1 MARVIRRAASV
12 SVRHAPGRAIQR
24 RARRHKVIME
34 SVTQEK
40 KKLRSVI
47 CFEAQ
52 APSGYTFIPAG
63 NPQLTTTCKERCRD
77 EGLQIHAVSTT
88 PHHRHHNLSQ
98 HVHRIGYHFP
108 STVVAAVCSELGFY
122 LTSTGKTVP
131 STFPT
136 DRIEN
141 LKQADS
147 EISQITLNTEAR
159 DALKDLFPNIPDK
172 DLNQIIKTA
181 FQKGQKKVGTAT
193 ELPLARRAQLAVV
206 AHIRHVYT
214 DYDRL
219 LKATSFHE
227 ARGVVEHTT
236 LAKVIEWRGDDENG
250 QTVLE
255 DVFREVIVISD
266 DEDSESE
273 EDATASAGHRNT
285 SVEILPSDTRAHEI
299 QSQPINNMNPLDQDL
314 PRELSE
320 EAPPGFR
327 FVTRAP
333 ATETIN
339 RRGFNRY
346 KAWERAVKKY
356 REGIQGTE
364 QPRFSGTPAEK
375 QSPRYAEQR
384 ITAQEVPTTRRQ
396 DIVPRHEVHRR
407 VLPGSASNDNQ
418 AHRVLAIPLMDRQV
432 AKRHIGVQENYLNSD
447 TQQKYST
454 RELNARP
461 SGLTNQESPELQILE
476 ELSGPRN
483 VNMTHSQDV
492 TPSRMEP
499 RFRQER
505 LPPQSDRTNAPVF
518 VSGPKENRQKL
529 TPVGRRPDYV
539 TSPLLRP
546 GSNTQDSILPSI
558 ENPRPSE
565 SRRADGTH
573 PLVHMTNKMSLRS
586 VTPGHPQGEMVHHP
600 DAIEKEGD
608 SEQASKRR
616 RLAYREG
623 SRPESRP
630 DPWSARPMG
639 LPVSEAFGPLSYR
652 RVELVPDHR
661 PQDQPHFR
669 RDYLPVEQP
678 PVVGHQR
685 ERNPNLLSYSNAQH
699 GLETRSVLGR
709 QHTSGPHEPQ
719 SQAGLS
725 GTSIVSEGDRTFR
738 TAPAVSNP
746 GPWHSYHGD
755 RSLRSDRVPKEPW
768 TMRRTRIDSG
778 RSLPEN
784 VHPDRNL
791 YAEDFVRHVDHREP
805 PPFEYVARRAEP
817 EAKAIGD
824 PSPSTRSRDLNY
836 LGTKNQS
843 QSQVSSDQR
852 GPFTKGPRVAPSH
865 DHLRTFSDSVIG
877 KIQPHVSPPQV
888 PQVPRERP
896 ASGGFNSSRPS
907 YNYPPSSQTM
917 EQDRPVYVQRV
928 EPRSPYYSV
937 LDGRHV
943 VIVD

>member
-1 MARVIRRAASV
+1 MARVIRRAASA
-12 SVRHAPGRAIQR
+12 SVRHGPGRAIQR

-141 LKQADS
+141 SKQADS
-147 EISQITLNTEAR
+147 EVSQITLNTEAR

-206 AHIRHVYT
+206 AHVRHVYT

-219 LKATSFHE
+219 LKTTSFHE
-227 ARGVVEHTT
+227 ARGIVEHTT

-273 EDATASAGHRNT
+273 EDAAASAGHRNT

-299 QSQPINNMNPLDQDL
+299 RCQPINTNPLGPDL

-346 KAWERAVKKY
+346 KAWTRAVREY
-356 REGIQGTE
+356 REGIQGTA
-364 QPRFSGTPAEK
+364 QPRFSGALTEK

-384 ITAQEVPTTRRQ
+384 ITAQQPPSPRRQ
-396 DIVPRHEVHRR
+396 DIVPQHAEIHRR
-407 VLPGSASNDNQ
+407 VAPGSVSNDNQ

-432 AKRHIGVQENYLNSD
+432 AKRHVGVQENYFHSD
-447 TQQKYST
+447 AQQKYST
-454 RELNARP
+454 HGLNVRP
-461 SGLTNQESPELQILE
+461 AGLTNQESPELQILE
-476 ELSGPRN
+476 KLSGPRN
-483 VNMTHSQDV
+483 ANMTHSQDV
-492 TPSRMEP
+492 APSRMEP

-505 LPPQSDRTNAPVF
+505 LPPQSDKTNAPVF

-529 TPVGRRPDYV
+529 TPVGRRPDSIS
-539 TSPLLRP
+539 SPLLRP
-546 GSNTQDSILPSI
+546 GSNIQDSILPSI
-558 ENPRPSE
+558 ENSRPSE
-565 SRRADGTH
+565 SRRTDGAH
-573 PLVHMTNKMSLRS
+573 PLIHMTNNMSLRS
-586 VTPGHPQGEMVHHP
+586 VTPGRPQGEMMHHP
-600 DAIEKEGD
+600 DVIDKESD
-608 SEQASKRR
+608 SEHASKRR
-616 RLAYREG
+616 RLACREG
-623 SRPESRP
+623 SRTESRP

-639 LPVSEAFGPLSYR
+639 LPVSEGYGQPHPYR

-669 RDYLPVEQP
+669 RDYLSVEQP
-678 PVVGHQR
+678 LVVGHQR
-685 ERNPNLLSYSNAQH
+685 ERNPNSLSYPNAQH

-709 QHTSGPHEPQ
+709 QHISGPYEPQ

-725 GTSIVSEGDRTFR
+725 STSIIVSEGDRTFR
-738 TAPAVSNP
+738 AAPAVSNS
-746 GPWHSYHGD
+746 GPWHPYHGD
-755 RSLRSDRVPKEPW
+755 RSLRLDRVPKEPRAI
-768 TMRRTRIDSG
+768 RRRVDGG
-778 RSLPEN
+778 RPLLEN

-805 PPFEYVARRAEP
+805 LPFEYVARRTEP
-817 EAKAIGD
+817 EVKPIGD
-824 PSPSTRSRDLNY
+824 PSPTTRTRNLDY
-836 LGTKNQS
+836 LGTNHLS
-843 QSQVSSDQR
+843 QTQVSSDQR
-852 GPFTKGPRVAPSH
+852 PLPIGRVDPH

-888 PQVPRERP
+888 PRERP

-907 YNYPPSSQTM
+907 YNPPSSQAT

-928 EPRSPYYSV
+928 EPRPYYSP
-937 LDGRHV
+937 LDGRRF

>member
-1 MARVIRRAASV
+1 MARVIRRAASA
-12 SVRHAPGRAIQR
+12 SVRHGPGRAIQR

-141 LKQADS
+141 PKQADS
-147 EISQITLNTEAR
+147 EVSQITLNTEAR

-206 AHIRHVYT
+206 AHVRHVYT

-219 LKATSFHE
+219 LKTTSFHE

-273 EDATASAGHRNT
+273 EDAAASAGHRNS
-285 SVEILPSDTRAHEI
+285 SVEIFPSDTRAHEI
-299 QSQPINNMNPLDQDL
+299 RCQPINTNPLGPDL

-346 KAWERAVKKY
+346 KAWTRAVKEY
-356 REGIQGTE
+356 REGIQGIA
-364 QPRFSGTPAEK
+364 QPRFSGAPAEK

-384 ITAQEVPTTRRQ
+384 ITAQEVPSPRRQ
-396 DIVPRHEVHRR
+396 DIVPQHGEVHRR
-407 VLPGSASNDNQ
+407 VAPGSASNDNQ
-418 AHRVLAIPLMDRQV
+418 AHRVLAVPLMDRQV
-432 AKRHIGVQENYLNSD
+432 AKRHVGVQENYLHSD
-447 TQQKYST
+447 AQQKYST
-454 RELNARP
+454 HELNVRP
-461 SGLTNQESPELQILE
+461 AGLTNQESPELQILE
-476 ELSGPRN
+476 EPSGPRN
-483 VNMTHSQDV
+483 ANMTNSQDV
-492 TPSRMEP
+492 APSRMEP

-529 TPVGRRPDYV
+529 TPVGRRPDSV
-539 TSPLLRP
+539 SSPLLRP

-558 ENPRPSE
+558 ENSRPSE
-565 SRRADGTH
+565 SRRTDGAH
-573 PLVHMTNKMSLRS
+573 PLVHMTNNMSLRS
-586 VTPGHPQGEMVHHP
+586 VTPGRPQGEMMHHP
-600 DAIEKEGD
+600 DVIDKEGD

-616 RLAYREG
+616 RLACREG
-623 SRPESRP
+623 SRTESRP
-630 DPWSARPMG
+630 DPWSTRPMG
-639 LPVSEAFGPLSYR
+639 LPVSEGYGQPHSYR
-652 RVELVPDHR
+652 RVELVPDPR

-669 RDYLPVEQP
+669 RDYLPVEP
-678 PVVGHQR
+678 PHVVGHQR
-685 ERNPNLLSYSNAQH
+685 ERNPNSLSYPNAQH

-709 QHTSGPHEPQ
+709 QHISGPHEPQ
-719 SQAGLS
+719 SQAGLFS
-725 GTSIVSEGDRTFR
+725 TSIIVSEGDRTFR
-738 TAPAVSNP
+738 AAPAVSNS
-746 GPWHSYHGD
+746 GPWHPYHGD
-755 RSLRSDRVPKEPW
+755 RSLRSDRVLKEPRAI
-768 TMRRTRIDSG
+768 RRRIDS
-778 RSLPEN
+778 RPLPEN
-784 VHPDRNL
+784 LHPDRNL

-805 PPFEYVARRAEP
+805 LPFEYVARRTEP
-817 EAKAIGD
+817 EVKPIGD
-824 PSPSTRSRDLNY
+824 PSPSTRTRNLDY
-836 LGTKNQS
+836 LGTKNLS
-843 QSQVSSDQR
+843 QTQVSSDQR
-852 GPFTKGPRVAPSH
+852 PLPIGRVAPSH

-877 KIQPHVSPPQV
+877 KLPHVSL
-888 PQVPRERP
+888 PQVPRESP

-907 YNYPPSSQTM
+907 YNPPSSQTT

-928 EPRSPYYSV
+928 EPRPYYSP
-937 LDGRHV
+937 LDGRHF

>member
-1 MARVIRRAASV
+1 
-12 SVRHAPGRAIQR
+12 
-24 RARRHKVIME
+24 ME

-63 NPQLTTTCKERCRD
+63 NPQLTTTCKERCRH
-77 EGLQIHAVSTT
+77 EGLQIYAVSTT

-141 LKQADS
+141 STQADS
-147 EISQITLNTEAR
+147 EISQITLNTQAR

-206 AHIRHVYT
+206 AHVRHVYT

-219 LKATSFHE
+219 LKTTSFHE

-273 EDATASAGHRNT
+273 EDAAASAGHQNT
-285 SVEILPSDTRAHEI
+285 SVEILPSETRAHEI
-299 QSQPINNMNPLDQDL
+299 RCQPINNTNPLGRDL
-314 PRELSE
+314 PRELSEE

-333 ATETIN
+333 ATDIIN

-346 KAWERAVKKY
+346 KAWTRAVKEY
-356 REGIQGTE
+356 REGMQGTE
-364 QPRFSGTPAEK
+364 QPRFSGAPAEN
-375 QSPRYAEQR
+375 QSPRYTEQR
-384 ITAQEVPTTRRQ
+384 IAAQEVSAARRQ
-396 DIVPRHEVHRR
+396 DTVPHHAEAHRR
-407 VLPGSASNDNQ
+407 VAPGSASNDNQ
-418 AHRVLAIPLMDRQV
+418 AHRVPAIPLMDPQV
-432 AKRHIGVQENYLNSD
+432 AKRHVGVQENYLHSD
-447 TQQKYST
+447 AQQKP
-454 RELNARP
+454 NARP
-461 SGLTNQESPELQILE
+461 TGLTNQESPELQILE

-492 TPSRMEP
+492 PPSRMEP

-518 VSGPKENRQKL
+518 VSGPKDNRQKL
-529 TPVGRRPDYV
+529 TPVGRRPDCV
-539 TSPLLRP
+539 SSPPLRP

-558 ENPRPSE
+558 ENSRPSE
-565 SRRADGTH
+565 NRRTDGAH
-573 PLVHMTNKMSLRS
+573 PLVHMANKMSLRS
-586 VTPGHPQGEMVHHP
+586 VTPGRPQGEVMHHS
-600 DAIEKEGD
+600 DVIEKEGE

-616 RLAYREG
+616 RLACREG
-623 SRPESRP
+623 SRTDPRP

-639 LPVSEAFGPLSYR
+639 LPVSEGFGPHSYR

-661 PQDQPHFR
+661 PPDQLHFR
-669 RDYLPVEQP
+669 RDYLPVEKP
-678 PVVGHQR
+678 PVLGHQR
-685 ERNPNLLSYSNAQH
+685 ERKQVSYSNAQH

-709 QHTSGPHEPQ
+709 QHISGPHEPQ
-719 SQAGLS
+719 PQAGLS
-725 GTSIVSEGDRTFR
+725 GTSILTSEGDRTFR
-738 TAPAVSNP
+738 AAPAVSNS
-746 GPWHSYHGD
+746 GPWYPYHGD
-755 RSLRSDRVPKEPW
+755 RSLRPDRVPKDP
-768 TMRRTRIDSG
+768 RAIRHTRIDGG
-778 RSLPEN
+778 RPLPEN

-791 YAEDFVRHVDHREP
+791 YAEDFVRYVDHREP
-805 PPFEYVARRAEP
+805 PVFEYAPRRAES
-817 EAKAIGD
+817 EARPIGD
-824 PSPSTRSRDLNY
+824 HSPSGRTRNLDHV
-836 LGTKNQS
+836 GTKNLPQT
-843 QSQVSSDQR
+843 QVASDQR
-852 GPFTKGPRVAPSH
+852 GPLPIGPRVAPSH
-865 DHLRTFSDSVIG
+865 DHLRTFSDSAIG
-877 KIQPHVSPPQV
+877 KIQPHLSP

-896 ASGGFNSSRPS
+896 ASGGFNSLRPS

-928 EPRSPYYSV
+928 EPRPPYYSI

>member
-1 MARVIRRAASV
+1 
-12 SVRHAPGRAIQR
+12 
-24 RARRHKVIME
+24 ME

-141 LKQADS
+141 PTQADS

-206 AHIRHVYT
+206 AHVRHVYT

-219 LKATSFHE
+219 LKTTSFHE

-273 EDATASAGHRNT
+273 EDAAASAGHQNT

-299 QSQPINNMNPLDQDL
+299 RCQPINNTNPLGRDL

-333 ATETIN
+333 ATDTIN

-346 KAWERAVKKY
+346 KAWTRAIKEY

-364 QPRFSGTPAEK
+364 QPRFSGAPAEK
-375 QSPRYAEQR
+375 QSPRYTEQR
-384 ITAQEVPTTRRQ
+384 IAAQEVPAARRQ
-396 DIVPRHEVHRR
+396 DTVPQHAEVHRR
-407 VLPGSASNDNQ
+407 VAPGLATNDNQ
-418 AHRVLAIPLMDRQV
+418 AHRVPAIPLMDRQV
-432 AKRHIGVQENYLNSD
+432 AKRHVGVQEDYPHSD
-447 TQQKYST
+447 AQQKYST
-454 RELNARP
+454 HELNAKP
-461 SGLTNQESPELQILE
+461 TGLTNQESPELQILE

-483 VNMTHSQDV
+483 VIKTHSQDMP
-492 TPSRMEP
+492 PSRMEP

-518 VSGPKENRQKL
+518 VSGPKDNRPKL
-529 TPVGRRPDYV
+529 TPVGRRPDSV
-539 TSPLLRP
+539 ISPLLGP

-558 ENPRPSE
+558 ESSRSSE
-565 SRRADGTH
+565 NRRADGAH
-573 PLVHMTNKMSLRS
+573 PLVFMTNKMSLRS
-586 VTPGHPQGEMVHHP
+586 VTPGRPQGEVMHHS
-600 DAIEKEGD
+600 DVIGKEGD

-616 RLAYREG
+616 RLACREG
-623 SRPESRP
+623 SRT
-630 DPWSARPMG
+630 DPRLGLWRSARPMG
-639 LPVSEAFGPLSYR
+639 LPISEGFGPHSCR
-652 RVELVPDHR
+652 RVELAPDHR
-661 PQDQPHFR
+661 ALDQFHFR
-669 RDYLPVEQP
+669 RDHVPVEPP
-678 PVVGHQR
+678 PVVGHQW
-685 ERNPNLLSYSNAQH
+685 ERNPNTIFHSNGQH

-709 QHTSGPHEPQ
+709 QHISGPHEPQ
-719 SQAGLS
+719 PQAGLS
-725 GTSIVSEGDRTFR
+725 SIVASEGDRTLR
-738 TAPAVSNP
+738 AAPAVSHS
-746 GPWHSYHGD
+746 GPWYPHHGD
-755 RSLRSDRVPKEPW
+755 CSLRSDRVPKDL
-768 TMRRTRIDSG
+768 RAIRHTRIDG
-778 RSLPEN
+778 GHPLPEN
-784 VHPDRNL
+784 IQPDRNL
-791 YAEDFVRHVDHREP
+791 YAEDFVRYVDHREP
-805 PPFEYVARRAEP
+805 SLFEFASRRAES
-817 EAKAIGD
+817 EARPIGD
-824 PSPSTRSRDLNY
+824 PSPPTRTRNLDHV
-836 LGTKNQS
+836 GTKNLS
-843 QSQVSSDQR
+843 QAQLSSDQR
-852 GPFTKGPRVAPSH
+852 GPLPKGPRVAPSH
-865 DHLRTFSDSVIG
+865 DHLRTFSDSFIG

-888 PQVPRERP
+888 PRERP
-896 ASGGFNSSRPS
+896 ASGGVNSLRPS

-928 EPRSPYYSV
+928 EPRPSYYSL

>member
-1 MARVIRRAASV
+1 MARVIRRAASA
-12 SVRHAPGRAIQR
+12 SARHGAGRAVQR

-63 NPQLTTTCKERCRD
+63 NPQLTTTCKERCRA

-141 LKQADS
+141 SKRADS

-181 FQKGQKKVGTAT
+181 FQKGQNKVGTAT
-193 ELPLARRAQLAVV
+193 ELPLARRVQLAVV
-206 AHIRHVYT
+206 AHVRHVYT

-219 LKATSFHE
+219 LKTTSFHE

-273 EDATASAGHRNT
+273 EETTALAGHQNT
-285 SVEILPSDTRAHEI
+285 NVEILPSDTRAHEVR
-299 QSQPINNMNPLDQDL
+299 SQPINNTNPLGRDL
-314 PRELSE
+314 SRELSE

-333 ATETIN
+333 ATDTIS

-346 KAWERAVKKY
+346 KAWTRAVKEY
-356 REGIQGTE
+356 REGIQGT
-364 QPRFSGTPAEK
+364 QQAGPSGAPAEK
-375 QSPRYAEQR
+375 QSPRFAEQR
-384 ITAQEVPTTRRQ
+384 ITAQEVPAPRRQ
-396 DIVPRHEVHRR
+396 DIVPQHAEVHRR
-407 VLPGSASNDNQ
+407 VAPGSASNDNQ
-418 AHRVLAIPLMDRQV
+418 AHRVPAIPLMDRQV
-432 AKRHIGVQENYLNSD
+432 AKRHVGVQENYLHSD
-447 TQQKYST
+447 AQPKYSAH
-454 RELNARP
+454 ELNARP
-461 SGLTNQESPELQILE
+461 SGLTNQEGPELQILE

-483 VNMTHSQDV
+483 VNMSHSQDV
-492 TPSRMEP
+492 PPSRMEP

-505 LPPQSDRTNAPVF
+505 LPPQSDRINAPVF
-518 VSGPKENRQKL
+518 VSGPKDNRQKL
-529 TPVGRRPDYV
+529 TPVGRRPGSGN
-539 TSPLLRP
+539 SPLLRLGP
-546 GSNTQDSILPSI
+546 NTQDSILPSI
-558 ENPRPSE
+558 ENPRPAE
-565 SRRADGTH
+565 SRRTDGAN
-573 PLVHMTNKMSLRS
+573 PLVHMTNEMSLRS
-586 VTPGHPQGEMVHHP
+586 VTPGRPQGEMMHHP
-600 DAIEKEGD
+600 DVIEKEGD
-608 SEQASKRR
+608 SGQASKRR
-616 RLAYREG
+616 RLACRGG
-623 SRPESRP
+623 SRTESRP
-630 DPWSARPMG
+630 DPWSARPIG
-639 LPVSEAFGPLSYR
+639 LPVSDGFGPPSYHP
-652 RVELVPDHR
+652 VELVPDHR
-661 PQDQPHFR
+661 AQDQPHFR
-669 RDYLPVEQP
+669 RDYLPVEPP
-678 PVVGHQR
+678 PVVGRQR
-685 ERNPNLLSYSNAQH
+685 ERNPSAFSYSSAQH

-709 QHTSGPHEPQ
+709 QPISGPHEPQ
-719 SQAGLS
+719 SQVGLS
-725 GTSIVSEGDRTFR
+725 GTSIIVSEGDRNFR
-738 TAPAVSNP
+738 AAPAVSNS
-746 GPWHSYHGD
+746 GPWHPYHGD
-755 RSLRSDRVPKEPW
+755 RSFRSDCVPKEPRAI
-768 TMRRTRIDSG
+768 RRTRIDGG
-778 RSLPEN
+778 RPLSEN
-784 VHPDRNL
+784 VHPDRHL

-805 PPFEYVARRAEP
+805 PPFEYVSRRADP
-817 EAKAIGD
+817 AAKPIGE
-824 PSPSTRSRDLNY
+824 SSQSTRTRDLNY
-836 LGTKNQS
+836 HGPKNLS
-843 QSQVSSDQR
+843 QTQVSSDQHR
-852 GPFTKGPRVAPSH
+852 PLPIGRVAPSH
-865 DHLRTFSDSVIG
+865 DHLRTFSDSVG
-877 KIQPHVSPPQV
+877 KIQPHVSL

-907 YNYPPSSQTM
+907 YNYYPPSSQTM

-928 EPRSPYYSV
+928 EPRPPYYSF

>member
-1 MARVIRRAASV
+1 MARVIRRAASA
-12 SVRHAPGRAIQR
+12 SVRNGPGRAIQR
-24 RARRHKVIME
+24 RAKRHKVIME

-77 EGLQIHAVSTT
+77 EGLQIYAVSTT

-122 LTSTGKTVP
+122 LTSTGRTVP

-141 LKQADS
+141 LKQDDS
-147 EISQITLNTEAR
+147 EVSQITLNTEAR

-206 AHIRHVYT
+206 AHVRHVYT

-219 LKATSFHE
+219 LKTTSFHE

-273 EDATASAGHRNT
+273 EDAAASVGHRNT

-299 QSQPINNMNPLDQDL
+299 RYQPIDTNPLGPDL

-346 KAWERAVKKY
+346 KAWTRAVKEY
-356 REGIQGTE
+356 REGVQSTT
-364 QPRFSGTPAEK
+364 QPRFSGAPAEK

-384 ITAQEVPTTRRQ
+384 ITAHEVPSTRRQ
-396 DIVPRHEVHRR
+396 DIVSQHAEVYRR
-407 VLPGSASNDNQ
+407 VAPGSASNANQ
-418 AHRVLAIPLMDRQV
+418 AHRVLALPLMNRQV
-432 AKRHIGVQENYLNSD
+432 VKRHVGVQENYPHSD
-447 TQQKYST
+447 AQQKYST
-454 RELNARP
+454 HELNVRP
-461 SGLTNQESPELQILE
+461 AGLTNQESPELQILE
-476 ELSGPRN
+476 DLSGPRN
-483 VNMTHSQDV
+483 VSMTHSQDV
-492 TPSRMEP
+492 GPSKMEP
-499 RFRQER
+499 RLRQER
-505 LPPQSDRTNAPVF
+505 LPPQSDRINAPVF
-518 VSGPKENRQKL
+518 VSGPKETRQKL
-529 TPVGRRPDYV
+529 TPVGRRPDSV

-558 ENPRPSE
+558 ETTRPLE
-565 SRRADGTH
+565 IRRTDGAH
-573 PLVHMTNKMSLRS
+573 PLVHMTNNMSLRS
-586 VTPGHPQGEMVHHP
+586 VTPGRPQGETMHHS
-600 DAIEKEGD
+600 DVIDKEGD

-616 RLAYREG
+616 RLACREG
-623 SRPESRP
+623 SRADSRP

-639 LPVSEAFGPLSYR
+639 LFGNGQLHSYR

-669 RDYLPVEQP
+669 RDYLPVEQS

-685 ERNPNLLSYSNAQH
+685 ERNPNSLSYPNAPH
-699 GLETRSVLGR
+699 DLETRSVLSR
-709 QHTSGPHEPQ
+709 QHISGPHESQ
-719 SQAGLS
+719 SQAGFS
-725 GTSIVSEGDRTFR
+725 STSIIVSEGDRAFR
-738 TAPAVSNP
+738 AAPAVSNSV
-746 GPWHSYHGD
+746 PWHPYNGD
-755 RSLRSDRVPKEPW
+755 RSLRSERAPKEPRGI
-768 TMRRTRIDSG
+768 RRRLDGG
-778 RSLPEN
+778 RPLPEN
-784 VHPDRNL
+784 FQSDRNL
-791 YAEDFVRHVDHREP
+791 YAEDFVRHIDHREL
-805 PPFEYVARRAEP
+805 PFEYASRRAES
-817 EAKAIGD
+817 EAKPVGD
-824 PSPSTRSRDLNY
+824 PSPSIRSRHLDY
-836 LGTKNQS
+836 GTKNLS
-843 QSQVSSDQR
+843 QPQVLSDQR
-852 GPFTKGPRVAPSH
+852 GPLPIGTRVVSSH
-865 DHLRTFSDSVIG
+865 DHFRTFSDSAIG
-877 KIQPHVSPPQV
+877 KIQPHVSP

-896 ASGGFNSSRPS
+896 ASGGFNSRPS
-907 YNYPPSSQTM
+907 YIPPLSQST

-928 EPRSPYYSV
+928 EPRPPYYS
-937 LDGRHV
+937 LPDGRHAV
-943 VIVD
+943 FVD

>member
-1 MARVIRRAASV
+1 MTRVIRRAG
-12 SVRHAPGRAIQR
+12 SVRHGPDRATQR

-77 EGLQIHAVSTT
+77 EGLQIYAVSTT

-131 STFPT
+131 STFP
-136 DRIEN
+136 IQKLEN
-141 LKQADS
+141 NIRGES
-147 EISQITLNTEAR
+147 EISQQTLNTEAR
-159 DALKDLFPNIPDK
+159 DALKDLFPNMPEK

-206 AHIRHVYT
+206 AHVRHVYT

-219 LKATSFHE
+219 LKTTSFHE

-273 EDATASAGHRNT
+273 EDAVASAGHQDT
-285 SVEILPSDTRAHEI
+285 SVEILASDTRAHEI
-299 QSQPINNMNPLDQDL
+299 RCQPMDNTNSLGQDL

-333 ATETIN
+333 ATDTIN

-346 KAWERAVKKY
+346 KAWTRAVKEY

-364 QPRFSGTPAEK
+364 EPRFSGAPAEK

-384 ITAQEVPTTRRQ
+384 ITKEVPAARRQ
-396 DIVPRHEVHRR
+396 DIVPQHAEVHRR
-407 VLPGSASNDNQ
+407 VAPGSASNDNQ
-418 AHRVLAIPLMDRQV
+418 AHPVLAIPLMDRQ
-432 AKRHIGVQENYLNSD
+432 RHVGIQENYLHSD
-447 TQQKYST
+447 VQQNYST
-454 RELNARP
+454 YDMNARP
-461 SGLTNQESPELQILE
+461 TGLTNKESPELQILE

-483 VNMTHSQDV
+483 VIMSHSQDV
-492 TPSRMEP
+492 PPSRMEP
-499 RFRQER
+499 IFRQER

-529 TPVGRRPDYV
+529 TPVGRYPDSV
-539 TSPLLRP
+539 NTPLLRP

-558 ENPRPSE
+558 ENPRPIE
-565 SRRADGTH
+565 SRWTDASH

-586 VTPGHPQGEMVHHP
+586 VTPGYSQGEMGHHP

-608 SEQASKRR
+608 SEHASKRR
-616 RLAYREG
+616 RLTCRER
-623 SRPESRP
+623 SRTESRP

-639 LPVSEAFGPLSYR
+639 LPVSEGFAPHPYR
-652 RVELVPDHR
+652 RLELVQDHR
-661 PQDQPHFR
+661 PKELPHFR

-678 PVVGHQR
+678 PVVGYQR
-685 ERNPNLLSYSNAQH
+685 ERNQNSLSYSNAQY

-709 QHTSGPHEPQ
+709 QHISGPYEPKA
-719 SQAGLS
+719 QAGLS
-725 GTSIVSEGDRTFR
+725 STSIVVSEGDRTFR
-738 TAPAVSNP
+738 AAPAVSNS
-746 GPWHSYHGD
+746 GPWHPYHGD
-755 RSLRSDRVPKEPW
+755 RSFRSDRAPKEPRA
-768 TMRRTRIDSG
+768 MRHTRIDSG
-778 RSLPEN
+778 RPLSEN
-784 VHPDRNL
+784 VHTDRNL

-805 PPFEYVARRAEP
+805 PPLEYVSRRAGP
-817 EAKAIGD
+817 EATPIGE
-824 PSPSTRSRDLNY
+824 PSQSTRIRDFDY
-836 LGTKNQS
+836 LGTKNL
-843 QSQVSSDQR
+843 SQVSSDQR
-852 GPFTKGPRVAPSH
+852 GSLPKGPRVTPSH
-865 DHLRTFSDSVIG
+865 DHLRTFSDSIIG
-877 KIQPHVSPPQV
+877 KLQPHVSPH
-888 PQVPRERP
+888 ERP
-896 ASGGFNSSRPS
+896 ASGGFNSLRPS
-907 YNYPPSSQTM
+907 SNYPSSSQTT

-928 EPRSPYYSV
+928 EPRPPYP
-937 LDGRHV
+937 LPDGRHF
-943 VIVD
+943 VIVDY

>member
-1 MARVIRRAASV
+1 MARVIRRAPSASA
-12 SVRHAPGRAIQR
+12 RHGAGRAVQR

-63 NPQLTTTCKERCRD
+63 NPQLTTTCKERCR
-77 EGLQIHAVSTT
+77 EQGLQIHAVSTT

-136 DRIEN
+136 DKIEN
-141 LKQADS
+141 STRADS

-193 ELPLARRAQLAVV
+193 ELPLARRVQLAVV
-206 AHIRHVYT
+206 AHVRHVYT

-219 LKATSFHE
+219 LKTTSFHE

-273 EDATASAGHRNT
+273 EDTAASADHQNT
-285 SVEILPSDTRAHEI
+285 SVEILRSDTRA
-299 QSQPINNMNPLDQDL
+299 NPLGRGL

-333 ATETIN
+333 ATDTIN

-346 KAWERAVKKY
+346 KAWTRAVKEY
-356 REGIQGTE
+356 REGMQGT
-364 QPRFSGTPAEK
+364 QQARFSGAPAEK

-384 ITAQEVPTTRRQ
+384 ITAQEVPAPRRQ
-396 DIVPRHEVHRR
+396 DTVPQHAEVHRR
-407 VLPGSASNDNQ
+407 VAPGSAINDNQ
-418 AHRVLAIPLMDRQV
+418 AHRVPAIPLINRQV
-432 AKRHIGVQENYLNSD
+432 AKRHVGVQENYLHSD
-447 TQQKYST
+447 AQQRYST
-454 RELNARP
+454 HELNARP
-461 SGLTNQESPELQILE
+461 TGLTNQESPELQIIE

-483 VNMTHSQDV
+483 VNMSHSQDV
-492 TPSRMEP
+492 PPSRMEP

-518 VSGPKENRQKL
+518 VSGPKETRQM
-529 TPVGRRPDYV
+529 GRRPDSGN
-539 TSPLLRP
+539 SPLLRP

-558 ENPRPSE
+558 ENSRASE
-565 SRRADGTH
+565 SRRTDGAH

-586 VTPGHPQGEMVHHP
+586 VTPGRPQGEMMHHT
-600 DAIEKEGD
+600 DVIEKEGD

-616 RLAYREG
+616 RLACREG
-623 SRPESRP
+623 SRTESRP
-630 DPWSARPMG
+630 DVWSTRPIG
-639 LPVSEAFGPLSYR
+639 LPVSDGFDPHSYR
-652 RVELVPDHR
+652 RVELVPEHR
-661 PQDQPHFR
+661 PQDQPRFR
-669 RDYLPVEQP
+669 RDYLPVEPP

-685 ERNPNLLSYSNAQH
+685 ERNPNAFSYSNAQH

-709 QHTSGPHEPQ
+709 QPISRPQEPQ

-725 GTSIVSEGDRTFR
+725 GTSIVVSEGNRTSR
-738 TAPAVSNP
+738 ATPAVSNS
-746 GPWHSYHGD
+746 GPWHPYHGD
-755 RSLRSDRVPKEPW
+755 RSFRSDCVPKEPRAV
-768 TMRRTRIDSG
+768 RRTRIGG
-778 RSLPEN
+778 RPLSEN
-784 VHPDRNL
+784 VHPHRDL

-805 PPFEYVARRAEP
+805 PPFEYVSRCAESA
-817 EAKAIGD
+817 AKPIGE
-824 PSPSTRSRDLNY
+824 SPQSTRTRDLDY
-836 LGTKNQS
+836 VGTKNLPQTH
-843 QSQVSSDQR
+843 VSSDQR
-852 GPFTKGPRVAPSH
+852 GPLPIGLRVAPSH

-888 PQVPRERP
+888 PRERP
-896 ASGGFNSSRPS
+896 ASGAFNSSRPC
-907 YNYPPSSQTM
+907 YNYPPSSQTI

-928 EPRSPYYSV
+928 EPRPPYYSL

>member
-1 MARVIRRAASV
+1 MARVIRRAASA
-12 SVRHAPGRAIQR
+12 SVRHGPGRAIQR

-40 KKLRSVI
+40 KKLRSVL

-136 DRIEN
+136 DRTEN
-141 LKQADS
+141 PEQADS
-147 EISQITLNTEAR
+147 EVSQITLNTEAR
-159 DALKDLFPNIPDK
+159 DALKDLFPNIPEK

-206 AHIRHVYT
+206 AHVRHVYT

-219 LKATSFHE
+219 LKTTSFHE

-273 EDATASAGHRNT
+273 EDAAASAGHQNT

-299 QSQPINNMNPLDQDL
+299 RYQPINNTSPLGRDL

-333 ATETIN
+333 ATDTIN

-346 KAWERAVKKY
+346 KAWTRAVKEY
-356 REGIQGTE
+356 REGIQGNE
-364 QPRFSGTPAEK
+364 QPRFSVAPAEK

-384 ITAQEVPTTRRQ
+384 ITAQEGPAARRQ
-396 DIVPRHEVHRR
+396 DIVPQHAEVHRR
-407 VLPGSASNDNQ
+407 VAPGSANNDNQ
-418 AHRVLAIPLMDRQV
+418 AHRVPAIPLMDRQV
-432 AKRHIGVQENYLNSD
+432 AKRHVGVQENYPHLD
-447 TQQKYST
+447 AQQKYST
-454 RELNARP
+454 HELNARP
-461 SGLTNQESPELQILE
+461 TGLTNQESPELQILE
-476 ELSGPRN
+476 ELSGPRIG
-483 VNMTHSQDV
+483 NMTHSQDV
-492 TPSRMEP
+492 PPPRMEP

-529 TPVGRRPDYV
+529 TPVGRRTDSV
-539 TSPLLRP
+539 SSPLLRP

-558 ENPRPSE
+558 ENSRPPE
-565 SRRADGTH
+565 SRRTDGAH
-573 PLVHMTNKMSLRS
+573 PLVQMTNKMSLRS
-586 VTPGHPQGEMVHHP
+586 VTPGRPQGETMHRP

-608 SEQASKRR
+608 SEHATKRR

-623 SRPESRP
+623 SRTDPRP

-639 LPVSEAFGPLSYR
+639 LPVSDGFGSHSYR
-652 RVELVPDHR
+652 RVELVADHR
-661 PQDQPHFR
+661 LQDQHHFR
-669 RDYLPVEQP
+669 RDYQPVEQP

-685 ERNPNLLSYSNAQH
+685 ERNVNSGSYSNVQH

-709 QHTSGPHEPQ
+709 QPIGGPHEPQ

-725 GTSIVSEGDRTFR
+725 NTGTIISEGDRTFR
-738 TAPAVSNP
+738 AAPAVSNS
-746 GPWHSYHGD
+746 GPWYPYHGD
-755 RSLRSDRVPKEPW
+755 RSLRSDRVPKDSRAIRH
-768 TMRRTRIDSG
+768 TGIDCG
-778 RSLPEN
+778 RPLREN
-784 VHPDRNL
+784 VPPDRNL

-805 PPFEYVARRAEP
+805 LPYEYVSRRKEP
-817 EAKAIGD
+817 EVKPIGD
-824 PSPSTRSRDLNY
+824 PSPSTRTRNLDY
-836 LGTKNQS
+836 IGTKNLS
-843 QSQVSSDQR
+843 QIQFSSDQR
-852 GPFTKGPRVAPSH
+852 GPLPIGPRVAPSH

-888 PQVPRERP
+888 PRERP
-896 ASGGFNSSRPS
+896 ASGGFNSSR
-907 YNYPPSSQTM
+907 YPPSSQTM

>member
-1 MARVIRRAASV
+1 MARVIRRAASA
-12 SVRHAPGRAIQR
+12 SVRHGPDRAIQR

-136 DRIEN
+136 DRVEN

-147 EISQITLNTEAR
+147 EVSQITLNTEAR

-206 AHIRHVYT
+206 AHVRHVYT

-219 LKATSFHE
+219 LKTTSFHE

-273 EDATASAGHRNT
+273 EDAAASAGHRNT
-285 SVEILPSDTRAHEI
+285 SVEMLPSDTRAHEI
-299 QSQPINNMNPLDQDL
+299 RCQPINTNTLGPDL

-346 KAWERAVKKY
+346 KAWTRAVKEY
-356 REGIQGTE
+356 REGIQDTL
-364 QPRFSGTPAEK
+364 QPRFSGAPAEK
-375 QSPRYAEQR
+375 QSPRYTEQR
-384 ITAQEVPTTRRQ
+384 ITAQEVPSPRRQ
-396 DIVPRHEVHRR
+396 DIVPQRAEIHRR
-407 VLPGSASNDNQ
+407 VAPGSASNDNQ
-418 AHRVLAIPLMDRQV
+418 AHRVLATPLMDRQV
-432 AKRHIGVQENYLNSD
+432 AKRHVDVQENYFHSD
-447 TQQKYST
+447 AQQKYST
-454 RELNARP
+454 HEMNVRP
-461 SGLTNQESPELQILE
+461 AGLTNQESPELQILE
-476 ELSGPRN
+476 EFSGPRN
-483 VNMTHSQDV
+483 ANMTHSQDV
-492 TPSRMEP
+492 APSRMEP

-518 VSGPKENRQKL
+518 VSGPKENRQIL
-529 TPVGRRPDYV
+529 TPVGRRPDSIS
-539 TSPLLRP
+539 SPLLRS
-546 GSNTQDSILPSI
+546 GSNMQDSILPSI
-558 ENPRPSE
+558 ENSRPSE
-565 SRRADGTH
+565 SRRTDGAH
-573 PLVHMTNKMSLRS
+573 PLIHMTNNMSLRS
-586 VTPGHPQGEMVHHP
+586 VTPGYPQGEMMHHP
-600 DAIEKEGD
+600 DVIDKEGD

-616 RLAYREG
+616 RLACREG
-623 SRPESRP
+623 SRTDSRP
-630 DPWSARPMG
+630 DPWSVRPMG
-639 LPVSEAFGPLSYR
+639 LPVSEGYGQPHSYR

-678 PVVGHQR
+678 LVVGHQR
-685 ERNPNLLSYSNAQH
+685 ERNPNSLSYPNAQN

-709 QHTSGPHEPQ
+709 QHISGPHEPQ

-725 GTSIVSEGDRTFR
+725 STSIIVSEGDRTFR
-738 TAPAVSNP
+738 AAPAASNS
-746 GPWHSYHGD
+746 GSWHPYHGD
-755 RSLRSDRVPKEPW
+755 RSLRSDRVPKKPRGI
-768 TMRRTRIDSG
+768 RRRIDGG
-778 RSLPEN
+778 RPLPEN
-784 VHPDRNL
+784 VHSDRNL

-805 PPFEYVARRAEP
+805 LPFEYVARRTEP
-817 EAKAIGD
+817 EVKPIGD
-824 PSPSTRSRDLNY
+824 PSPTTRTRNLDY
-836 LGTKNQS
+836 FGTKHLPQT
-843 QSQVSSDQR
+843 QVSSER
-852 GPFTKGPRVAPSH
+852 RPLPIGRVAPSH

-877 KIQPHVSPPQV
+877 KIQPHVPP

-896 ASGGFNSSRPS
+896 ASGGFNSRPS
-907 YNYPPSSQTM
+907 YNPPSSQTT

-928 EPRSPYYSV
+928 EPRPYYSP
-937 LDGRHV
+937 LDGRHF

>member
-1 MARVIRRAASV
+1 MARVIRRAASA
-12 SVRHAPGRAIQR
+12 SARHGPGRAIQR

-63 NPQLTTTCKERCRD
+63 NPQLTSTCKERCRD
-77 EGLQIHAVSTT
+77 EGLQIYAVSTT

-136 DRIEN
+136 DKIEN
-141 LKQADS
+141 PKQADS
-147 EISQITLNTEAR
+147 EVSQITLNTEAR

-206 AHIRHVYT
+206 AHVRHVYT

-219 LKATSFHE
+219 LKTTSFHE

-273 EDATASAGHRNT
+273 EDTAASAGHRNA

-299 QSQPINNMNPLDQDL
+299 RCQPISTNPLGPDL
-314 PRELSE
+314 SRELSE

-333 ATETIN
+333 AIEAID

-346 KAWERAVKKY
+346 KAWARAVKEY
-356 REGIQGTE
+356 REGIQGTV
-364 QPRFSGTPAEK
+364 QPRFSGALAEK

-384 ITAQEVPTTRRQ
+384 ITAQEVPSARRQ
-396 DIVPRHEVHRR
+396 DIVSQHAEVHRR
-407 VLPGSASNDNQ
+407 VVPGSASNDNQ
-418 AHRVLAIPLMDRQV
+418 AHRTLAIPLMDRQV
-432 AKRHIGVQENYLNSD
+432 ATRHVGVQENYHHSD
-447 TQQKYST
+447 DKQNYST
-454 RELNARP
+454 HELNARP
-461 SGLTNQESPELQILE
+461 AGLTNQESPELQILE

-492 TPSRMEP
+492 PPLKMEP

-529 TPVGRRPDYV
+529 TPVGRRPDSV
-539 TSPLLRP
+539 SSPLLRP
-546 GSNTQDSILPSI
+546 GSNTQDSVVPSI

-565 SRRADGTH
+565 TRRTDGAH
-573 PLVHMTNKMSLRS
+573 PLVYMTNNMSLRS
-586 VTPGHPQGEMVHHP
+586 VTPGHPQGEMMHQPGVM
-600 DAIEKEGD
+600 DKEGD
-608 SEQASKRR
+608 SEHASKRR
-616 RLAYREG
+616 RLACREG
-623 SRPESRP
+623 SRIESRP

-639 LPVSEAFGPLSYR
+639 LPISEGYGQPQAYR

-661 PQDQPHFR
+661 AQDQPQFR

-685 ERNPNLLSYSNAQH
+685 ERNPLSYPNVQR

-709 QHTSGPHEPQ
+709 QHVSGPHEPQ

-725 GTSIVSEGDRTFR
+725 STSIVVSEGDRTFR
-738 TAPAVSNP
+738 AAPAVSNF
-746 GPWHSYHGD
+746 GPWHPYRGD
-755 RSLRSDRVPKEPW
+755 RSLRSDRVPKESRAI
-768 TMRRTRIDSG
+768 RRRIDG
-778 RSLPEN
+778 RPLPEN
-784 VHPDRNL
+784 LHPDRNL
-791 YAEDFVRHVDHREP
+791 YAKDFVRHIDHREP
-805 PPFEYVARRAEP
+805 LPLEYVARRAEP
-817 EAKAIGD
+817 EAKPIGD
-824 PSPSTRSRDLNY
+824 PSPSTRTRNLDY
-836 LGTKNQS
+836 GTKNLS
-843 QSQVSSDQR
+843 QTQVSSDPR
-852 GPFTKGPRVAPSH
+852 GPLPTGPRVAPSH
-865 DHLRTFSDSVIG
+865 DHLRTFSDSVG
-877 KIQPHVSPPQV
+877 KIQPRVSPPQI
-888 PQVPRERP
+888 PRERP
-896 ASGGFNSSRPS
+896 ASGGFKSSRSS
-907 YNYPPSSQTM
+907 YNPPSSQIT

-928 EPRSPYYSV
+928 EPHPPYSI
-937 LDGRHV
+937 LDGRHF

>member
-1 MARVIRRAASV
+1 MARVIRRAASA
-12 SVRHAPGRAIQR
+12 SARHAPGRVIQR
-24 RARRHKVIME
+24 RAKRHKVIME

-108 STVVAAVCSELGFY
+108 STVVAAVCSELGLY

-136 DRIEN
+136 NMIEN
-141 LKQADS
+141 PERADS
-147 EISQITLNTEAR
+147 EVSQITLNTEAR

-206 AHIRHVYT
+206 AHVRHVYT

-219 LKATSFHE
+219 LKTTSFHE

-250 QTVLE
+250 QTALE

-273 EDATASAGHRNT
+273 EEVASPGQRNT

-299 QSQPINNMNPLDQDL
+299 QCQPINNTNPLGQDL

-333 ATETIN
+333 PATETIN

-346 KAWERAVKKY
+346 KAWTRAIKEY
-356 REGIQGTE
+356 REGVQGTE
-364 QPRFSGTPAEK
+364 QARFAGAPAEK

-384 ITAQEVPTTRRQ
+384 ITAQEVSAAKRQ
-396 DIVPRHEVHRR
+396 DIVPQHAEAHRR
-407 VLPGSASNDNQ
+407 VPPSSASIDNQ
-418 AHRVLAIPLMDRQV
+418 AHRALAIPLMDRQV
-432 AKRHIGVQENYLNSD
+432 AKRHVGVLEDYLHPD
-447 TQQKYST
+447 AQQRYST
-454 RELNARP
+454 HELNARP
-461 SGLTNQESPELQILE
+461 TGLTNQESPELQILE

-483 VNMTHSQDV
+483 VNLTHSQDV
-492 TPSRMEP
+492 PSSRMEP

-518 VSGPKENRQKL
+518 VSGPKENRPKL
-529 TPVGRRPDYV
+529 TPVGRRPDSV
-539 TSPLLRP
+539 TSPLIRP

-558 ENPRPSE
+558 ENSRPPE
-565 SRRADGTH
+565 SRRTDGSH

-586 VTPGHPQGEMVHHP
+586 VTPGRPQGEMMHHP
-600 DAIEKEGD
+600 DVIEKEGD
-608 SEQASKRR
+608 SEHASKRR
-616 RLAYREG
+616 RLACHEG
-623 SRPESRP
+623 SRTESRP
-630 DPWSARPMG
+630 DPWNARPMG
-639 LPVSEAFGPLSYR
+639 LPVSEGFGAHSYR
-652 RVELVPDHR
+652 RVELVPNHR
-661 PQDQPHFR
+661 PQDQPYFR

-678 PVVGHQR
+678 HVVGHQR
-685 ERNPNLLSYSNAQH
+685 ERNPNLLSYSNTQH
-699 GLETRSVLGR
+699 GLETRSVLDR
-709 QHTSGPHEPQ
+709 QHISGPHEPQ
-719 SQAGLS
+719 FQTGLAS
-725 GTSIVSEGDRTFR
+725 TSILVSEGDRTFR
-738 TAPAVSNP
+738 AAPAVSNF
-746 GPWHSYHGD
+746 GLWHPYHVD
-755 RSLRSDRVPKEPW
+755 RSFRSDRIPNDPW
-768 TMRRTRIDSG
+768 AIRRTRP
-778 RSLPEN
+778 LPEN

-817 EAKAIGD
+817 ETKSIAD
-824 PSPSTRSRDLNY
+824 PSPSTRTRDLEY
-836 LGTKNQS
+836 LGTKNLS
-843 QSQVSSDQR
+843 QTQVSSDQR
-852 GPFTKGPRVAPSH
+852 GPLPIGSRVAPSH
-865 DHLRTFSDSVIG
+865 DHVRTFSDPAIG
-877 KIQPHVSPPQV
+877 KIQPHVSP

-896 ASGGFNSSRPS
+896 ASGGFNSLRPS
-907 YNYPPSSQTM
+907 YYPPSSHTT

-928 EPRSPYYSV
+928 EPRPPYYPIPDPLS
-937 LDGRHV
+937 LS
-943 VIVD
+943 IN